1 MTKTIILTKTIIMTM
16 MTTSKT
22 IIDKFDDDGPLFG
35 AKNENSEE
43 TTKTRL
49 TKRSNAADIRPPFT
63 LNRLPLLPCS
73 QPG

>member
-1 MTKTIILTKTIIMTM
+1 MTKTIILTVMMM

-35 AKNENSEE
+35 AKNEKSEE

-49 TKRSNAADIRPPFT
+49 TKSSNAADIRPPFT

>member
-1 MTKTIILTKTIIMTM
+1 MTKTIILTT

-63 LNRLPLLPCS
+63 LN
-73 QPG
+73 

>member
-1 MTKTIILTKTIIMTM
+1 MTKTIILTT

-35 AKNENSEE
+35 VKNENSEE

-49 TKRSNAADIRPPFT
+49 TKSSNAADIRPPFT
-63 LNRLPLLPCS
+63 LN
-73 QPG
+73 